1 MSLAILNKLVALLL
15 TVAMGYVG
23 GRLRW
28 FGHEAATQVFSAA
41 ALYLFIPALL
51 FRTTSRIA
59 LAELP
64 LGVLGAYFVPAL
76 AVLLG
81 VYVQQRR
88 ARERSGPEVA
98 VPAVRA
104 LAATFGNTVQMGI
117 PVALALYGEAGLGLH
132 LTIVSIHALVLLSI
146 TTLLA
151 ERDLARERMRADP
164 GISRWSVL
172 ASMLRSTLIHPV
184 VLPVLAGLLF
194 NATGLALPGFVDET
208 LALLGLAV
216 VPLCLVLIGLSLAD
230 YGLAGRTRPAL
241 ALALVKL
248 VLLPAAVLC
257 VAYAGFGLRGVPLS
271 VLVMAAALPVGAN
284 PLIFAQRYR
293 TLEAETV
300 AAIVVSTLGF
310 ALTAPLWLVLLQHL

>member
-1 MSLAILNKLVALLL
+1 MSLVVLNKLVALLL

-23 GRLRW
+23 GRARW
-28 FGHEAATQVFSAA
+28 FGHEAAANVFSAA

-64 LGVLGAYFVPAL
+64 LGVLAAYFVPAL
-76 AVLLG
+76 AVILG

-88 ARERSGPEVA
+88 ARVRSGPEVA

-117 PVALALYGEAGLGLH
+117 PLALALYGEAGLGLH
-132 LTIVSIHALVLLSI
+132 LTIVSIHALVLLSLI
-146 TTLLA
+146 TLLV

-164 GISRWSVL
+164 GISRWSVMT
-172 ASMLRSTLIHPV
+172 AMLRSTLIHPV
-184 VLPVLAGLLF
+184 VLPVVAGLLF

-216 VPLCLVLIGLSLAD
+216 VPLCLVLIGLSLAE

-241 ALALVKL
+241 ALAAVKL
-248 VLLPAAVLC
+248 VLLPAAVLA
-257 VAYAGFGLRGVPLS
+257 VAHLAFGLRGVPLS